1 MANTKQIKRKQSCD
15 VNAYLNLLNT
25 RWECHTCLPTLCA
38 HQCYY
43 ANQIR
48 KKESVSMRVCVLAE
62 LLPERKQKLSVSTGE
77 ALIRKRDFFFLP
89 DFVCVRVCRKCSVHS
104 RSRWAVDL
112 SSLSFPQPS
121 VAYTRKNMHAHTRS
135 DHMTATTCFFTG
147 YQTIICQHYGYKKKC
162 DSNVWMWVY
171 VSLCICVGWLLS
183 CSPSQKVRLTRR
195 RSRTFWF
202 PARVLT

>member
-1 MANTKQIKRKQSCD
+1 MRMSHVPSYTMCSPMLLCKSNQKER
-15 VNAYLNLLNT
+15 NL
-25 RWECHTCLPTLCA
+25 CPCVC
-38 HQCYY
+38 
-43 ANQIR
+43 
-48 KKESVSMRVCVLAE
+48 VCVLAE

-89 DFVCVRVCRKCSVHS
+89 DFVCVRVCWKCSVHS

-162 DSNVWMWVY
+162 DSNVQGVQNY
-171 VSLCICVGWLLS
+171 
-183 CSPSQKVRLTRR
+183 
-195 RSRTFWF
+195 
-202 PARVLT
+202 